1 MALRFKLILA
11 VFFAFYWSNAQDTI
25 TTEKLIIVK
34 QYSPTVNDA
43 FKVKQKP
50 NESNKLEIQPKL
62 VNYKFISIPVA
73 STFTPAKGRASG
85 VILPPKPR
93 FYNSYAR
100 LGFGNFTTGLGELY
114 SDFSIDR
121 QKNISIDFS
130 HLSSQGGIEDVLV
143 DDHYFNTSLGLGLH
157 STERNLK
164 WNVGINLNHDIFNWY
179 GIQLPTNYVIQDDV
193 AQTYLELGLEGGV
206 QFYDTWVKTAN
217 LNYYNFSDDFNSAE
231 NFIDLEL
238 KSELLV
244 GYEQALDLQ
253 LKLNYLTTT
262 YDESLDV
269 SDYSF
274 YNISVLPRTQF
285 NIAGIEIDA
294 GAKVVLNAN
303 VEESETNFF
312 IYPKISANYNIT
324 ESLNVFTIIDGD
336 LSQNTYR
343 DFANENPFVSPNLRI
358 SPTNKMYDAS
368 LGLQTKLG
376 KLTAV
381 AKLGYAD
388 FDNTYLFKHNYEAPS
403 IATVNLEP
411 NNAYS
416 QNNSFEV
423 VYDDMTQL
431 NAGLS
436 FNYTPD
442 EDLDLGLDVN
452 YFAYNTNNEV
462 KAWNR
467 PEIEAKF
474 YGHYNFTDRWRFG
487 LTTFFVGERQ
497 AFNGTTTSVVTGNQ
511 QTNTQSLDSFIDLN
525 FALDYAITER
535 FSVFVNGNNLLSADQ
550 PRWKAYQ
557 VQGIQ
562 VLGGLTYKF
571 DW

>member
-11 VFFAFYWSNAQDTI
+11 VFFAFYLSNAQDTI
-25 TTEKLIIVK
+25 KTEKLIIVK

-50 NESNKLEIQPKL
+50 DESNKLEIQSKS
-62 VNYKFISIPVA
+62 VDYKFISIPVA

-93 FYNSYAR
+93 FFNSYAR

-114 SDFSIDR
+114 SNFLIDR
-121 QKNISIDFS
+121 QKSISLDFS

-143 DDHYFNTSLGLGLH
+143 DDHYFNTNFDVGLH

-164 WNVGINLNHDIFNWY
+164 WNVGINLNHDIYNWY
-179 GIQLPTNYVIQDDV
+179 GIQLPTNYSIVDDV
-193 AQTYLELGLEGGV
+193 TQTYLGLGLNGGID
-206 QFYDTWVKTAN
+206 FYNKWIKSAKI
-217 LNYYNFSDDFNSAE
+217 NYYNFSDDFNSAE
-231 NFIDLEL
+231 NFIDLNFN
-238 KSELLV
+238 SELLL
-244 GYEQALDLQ
+244 GYEQALDVSLN
-253 LKLNYLTTT
+253 LNYLTTT
-262 YDESLDV
+262 YDESINV

-274 YNISVLPRTQF
+274 YNVSILPRTQF
-285 NIAGIEIDA
+285 KVAGIEIDA

-303 VEESETNFF
+303 VEQSETNFF

-324 ESLNVFTIIDGD
+324 ETLNVFTAIDGD
-336 LSQNTYR
+336 LTQNTYR
-343 DFANENPFVSPNLRI
+343 DFTSENPFVSPDLKI

-368 LGLQTKLG
+368 LGLQSKFG

-381 AKLGYAD
+381 AKIGYAD
-388 FDNTYLFKHNYEAPS
+388 FDNTYFFKHNYEAPS
-403 IATVNLEP
+403 IATVSLEP

-416 QNNSFEV
+416 QNNSFKV
-423 VYDDMTQL
+423 VYDDMTQF

-452 YFAYNTNNEV
+452 YFVYNTEYEV
-462 KAWNR
+462 EAWNL
-467 PEIEAKF
+467 PELEAKI

-487 LTTFFVGERQ
+487 MTAFFVGERQ
-497 AFNGTTTSVVTGNQ
+497 AFNGTNTSIVSGNQ
-511 QTNTQSLDSFIDLN
+511 QTSTQSLESFVDLN
-525 FALDYAITER
+525 FALDYAITKR